1 MTSVPGSDVQV
12 RRASLLHVD
21 AIIDFNIAMAQET
34 ESKFLDAEVVRPGV
48 EAVFNRNGLGFY
60 LIAEHTGRPVGQ
72 LLITYEWSDWRN
84 SFFWWIQS
92 VYIKPDYR
100 RQGVYRSLHF
110 YAAEVARQEGN
121 VCGLRLYV
129 DKNNTVAQGVYAG
142 LRMHPTNYDM
152 YEIDF
157 DAPPARVMPEPQS
170 ETEVPEGEN
179 DATAR

>member
-34 ESKFLDAEVVRPGV
+34 EGKFLDSEVVRLGV
-48 EAVFNRNGLGFY
+48 EAVFNRNDLGFY
-60 LIAEHTGRPVGQ
+60 LIAEHTSRPVGQ

-92 VYIKPDYR
+92 VYVKPDYR
-100 RQGVYRSLHF
+100 RQGVYQSLHF
-110 YAAEVARQEGN
+110 YAAEVARQQGN
-121 VCGLRLYV
+121 VGGLRLYV
-129 DKNNTVAQGVYAG
+129 DKDNTIAQGVYAG
-142 LRMHPTNYDM
+142 LRMRPTNYYM

-157 DAPPARVMPEPQS
+157 DAPSAKAILEPES
-170 ETEVPEGEN
+170 ENELKEGEN
-179 DATAR
+179 DAAAE